1 MKEHRIKKLCIGIGM
16 IMLIALAVGVTTAY
30 LCAQVYKSILQEQIG
45 VVYEVAPEAADEL
58 LRYLLTESTALEMK
72 EKGAEAL
79 EFFGYTQESFYYIS
93 KQNPLMKLGRCFV
106 CLLVILLAGGIL
118 LLLRM
123 YRLVQKQL
131 LESEKELWK
140 LHKRKS
146 NEEYEQEQNRR
157 LQSFIENIAH
167 QIKTPLSRISTS
179 LDIMCREDLDAEERQ
194 LRAEECFGHLEGVS
208 TLMKR
213 LLDIGRLEAG
223 KILFQ
228 KERIVMPEL
237 LQDVARS
244 CDGSGERIKLE
255 LAPMEE
261 ESSIF
266 YGDYDWLREAFLN
279 LIVNCLEHDRSRKA
293 IEISCKREPEFFR
306 LTIRDHGEGF
316 NEVEMPMLF
325 DRFYQSESAKKG
337 HVGIGLN
344 LAKLI
349 IEGHFGAISAQNHQ
363 DGGAVFEIMLPVY
376 QLKKK

>member
-1 MKEHRIKKLCIGIGM
+1 MKKHRIKKLCIGIGM
-16 IMLIALAVGVTTAY
+16 IMLIALAVGVVTAY

-58 LRYLLTESTALEMK
+58 LCYLLTESTALEMK

-93 KQNPLMKLGRCFV
+93 KQNPLMKLGCCFV

-123 YRLVQKQL
+123 YRLVQKQR

-255 LAPMEE
+255 LAPMGE

-306 LTIRDHGEGF
+306 LKIRDHGEGF
-316 NEVEMPMLF
+316 NEVEIPMLF
-325 DRFYQSESAKKG
+325 DRFYQPESAKKG

-349 IEGHFGAISAQNHQ
+349 IEGHFGAILAQNHQ